1 MLYLIAV
8 PIGNL
13 KDISLRALEL
23 FEKLDV
29 LLCEDTRNT
38 GKLLSLLGIKNKP
51 KLFSFYDEVEEEK
64 IPQIIKFLK
73 EGLEVGLVSN
83 AGSPII
89 SDPGWKLVER
99 CRREKISHT
108 SLPGVSAVIN
118 ALILSGLSPTPF
130 CFLGFLPKK
139 VGKRKK
145 ILEKYKDLKMTKV
158 IYESPFRLV
167 KLLEGIKEV
176 FGDEIKVS

>member
-38 GKLLSLLGIKNKP
+38 GKLLSLLGVKNKP
-51 KLFSFYDEVEEEK
+51 RLFSFYDEVEEEK

-73 EGLEVGLVSN
+73 EGLEVGLVSD

-89 SDPGWKLVER
+89 SDPGWKLIER
-99 CRREKISHT
+99 CKKEKIFYT
-108 SLPGVSAVIN
+108 CLPGVSAVIN
-118 ALILSGLSPTPF
+118 ALVLSGLSPTPF
-130 CFLGFLPKK
+130 CFLGFLSKK
-139 VGKRKK
+139 
-145 ILEKYKDLKMTKV
+145 
-158 IYESPFRLV
+158 
-167 KLLEGIKEV
+167 
-176 FGDEIKVS
+176 